1 MSCNGKCV
9 EVSKEYVDVIIAELV
24 EKITAL
30 EAELLFIREKLVEME

>member
-9 EVSKEYVDVIIAELV
+9 EVSKEYIDVIIIELV
-24 EKITAL
+24 EKIAAL